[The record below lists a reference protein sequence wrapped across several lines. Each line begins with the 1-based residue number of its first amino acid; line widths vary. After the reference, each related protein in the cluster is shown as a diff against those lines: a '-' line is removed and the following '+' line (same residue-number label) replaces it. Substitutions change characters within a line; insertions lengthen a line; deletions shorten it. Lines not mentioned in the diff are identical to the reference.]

1 VDAAGAAGAEA
12 AAGAEEEE
20 EEEVMVVADSE
31 VVAAITQVVYPV
43 IMATR
48 DIMVEA
54 WVVWGTMGMGECL
67 QV

>member
-12 AAGAEEEE
+12 AAGAEEE

>member
-1 VDAAGAAGAEA
+1 MDAAGAAGAEA
-12 AAGAEEEE
+12 AAGAEEE

-43 IMATR
+43 IMETR
-48 DIMVEA
+48 DIMVET

>member
-1 VDAAGAAGAEA
+1 MDAAGAAGAEA
-12 AAGAEEEE
+12 AAGAEEE

>member
-1 VDAAGAAGAEA
+1 
-12 AAGAEEEE
+12 
-20 EEEVMVVADSE
+20 MVVADSE